1 MPSLLGI
8 TPKIAEWQNA
18 LTVNGRDSVSMIKKT
33 RTLIVGSS
41 LAVLLLIAV
50 FYRYWCVTVGSLL
63 PSFLALLSLALV
75 FSFRRTAP
83 REEQTAYGNDLT
95 SEEKGLLGKYTSF
108 GFAFL
113 TPWHGIFLFFFPTA
127 VKFFSVLLL
136 LASFIV
142 GPCLFRIRH
151 GKELQSRFDL
161 EKRELE
167 EQRKREEQGKWK

>member
-1 MPSLLGI
+1 M
-8 TPKIAEWQNA
+8 
-18 LTVNGRDSVSMIKKT
+18 
-33 RTLIVGSS
+33 
-41 LAVLLLIAV
+41 AVLLLIAV

-63 PSFLALLSLALV
+63 PSFLALLSLVLL
-75 FSFRRTAP
+75 FSFRKETSK
-83 REEQTAYGNDLT
+83 EKQTAYGSDLT
-95 SEEKGLLGKYTSF
+95 AEEQNLLGKYTSF

-113 TPWHGIFLFFFPTA
+113 TPWHGIFLFFFSTA